1 MKKRILSIVLTLC
14 MVLMLVP
21 ITANATQIFV
31 DLRVTGAATLTLEV
45 ESGDMVVNVQGSVTK
60 DVIADIELALE
71 RQRKQLEQEK
81 AQKTKK
87 AKGTEKEITNLLTFK
102 KRQAYA

>member
-1 MKKRILSIVLTLC
+1 MAV
-14 MVLMLVP
+14 
-21 ITANATQIFV
+21 
-31 DLRVTGAATLTLEV
+31 
-45 ESGDMVVNVQGSVTK
+45 
-60 DVIADIELALE
+60 
-71 RQRKQLEQEK
+71 RQRRQLEQER